1 MSKDPDELMNRAQNP
16 LYIKITEELRHKLVE
31 YLEKNGLHVGQK
43 DGTWKK
49 YGKNNGRKC
58 KSLSIISGSVRKYTE
73 DCGLYDKRKSKDKL
87 SILMVD

>member
-49 YGKNNGRKC
+49 YGKKQWKEVQVAIYYFRIRPQVYRR
-58 KSLSIISGSVRKYTE
+58 LRIIRQAKI
-73 DCGLYDKRKSKDKL
+73 KRQIINSHG
-87 SILMVD
+87 